1 MNFEFIRECRLE
13 SDELQAMYDNVLQE
27 LERAE
32 HYYWRKP
39 QECGII
45 LRQTTER
52 ICRIYNT
59 YYQIGYPGNASLE
72 EFLCYTDENEHNV
85 MVSRFL
91 SVVRKEQRDRLN
103 KLRVLGD
110 DCIWGEEAP
119 DQGMTFED
127 RMGQNARH
135 MMETMMEVTKDMCEK
150 INKRDDVF
158 DEFFLEEA
166 LPETKE
172 EARKRG
178 ACRCGDNNQCREY
191 EKIFVCQNFPQVRIN
206 EKISID
212 RLWSAACHRI
222 YSDGVELCVCR

>member
-127 RMGQNARH
+127 RMGQNGADRH
-135 MMETMMEVTKDMCEK
+135 IGMRIDAQHPVTRR
-150 INKRDDVF
+150 IPRFHGSHTPLKRIDQNHYIHL
-158 DEFFLEEA
+158 FLLTGMQRRHFA
-166 LPETKE
+166 MLTL
-172 EARKRG
+172 
-178 ACRCGDNNQCREY
+178 QCL
-191 EKIFVCQNFPQVRIN
+191 FSFLSTV
-206 EKISID
+206 
-212 RLWSAACHRI
+212 L
-222 YSDGVELCVCR
+222 

>member
-59 YYQIGYPGNASLE
+59 YYQIGYLE
-72 EFLCYTDENEHNV
+72 
-85 MVSRFL
+85 RFAGRVFVLYGRKRAQRDGEPVL

-150 INKRDDVF
+150 INKRNDVF

-172 EARKRG
+172 EAGKETLAAAEITTSAENTKKPLFAR
-178 ACRCGDNNQCREY
+178 
-191 EKIFVCQNFPQVRIN
+191 IF
-206 EKISID
+206 
-212 RLWSAACHRI
+212 HR
-222 YSDGVELCVCR
+222 

>member
-1 MNFEFIRECRLE
+1 MFCRNW
-13 SDELQAMYDNVLQE
+13 SA
-27 LERAE
+27 RS
-32 HYYWRKP
+32 
-39 QECGII
+39 II
-45 LRQTTER
+45 IGENRRSVASFCARRQSGFVVS
-52 ICRIYNT
+52 IIH
-59 YYQIGYPGNASLE
+59 IIKYPGNASLE

-150 INKRDDVF
+150 INKRNDVF

-172 EARKRG
+172 EAGKEALAAAEITTSAENTKKSLFAR
-178 ACRCGDNNQCREY
+178 
-191 EKIFVCQNFPQVRIN
+191 IF
-206 EKISID
+206 
-212 RLWSAACHRI
+212 HR
-222 YSDGVELCVCR
+222 

>member
-52 ICRIYNT
+52 I
-59 YYQIGYPGNASLE
+59 ASLE

-150 INKRDDVF
+150 INKRNDVF

-172 EARKRG
+172 EAGKETLAAAEITTSAENTKKPLFAR
-178 ACRCGDNNQCREY
+178 
-191 EKIFVCQNFPQVRIN
+191 IF
-206 EKISID
+206 
-212 RLWSAACHRI
+212 HR
-222 YSDGVELCVCR
+222 

>member
-1 MNFEFIRECRLE
+1 
-13 SDELQAMYDNVLQE
+13 
-27 LERAE
+27 
-32 HYYWRKP
+32 
-39 QECGII
+39 
-45 LRQTTER
+45 
-52 ICRIYNT
+52 
-59 YYQIGYPGNASLE
+59 
-72 EFLCYTDENEHNV
+72 

-150 INKRDDVF
+150 INKRNDVF

-172 EARKRG
+172 EAGKETLAAAEITTSAENTKKSLFTR
-178 ACRCGDNNQCREY
+178 
-191 EKIFVCQNFPQVRIN
+191 IF
-206 EKISID
+206 
-212 RLWSAACHRI
+212 HR
-222 YSDGVELCVCR
+222 